1 MKRREFITLLGG
13 AAVAWPLA
21 ARAQQSERV
30 RRIGYLANLSPAS
43 VPELMS
49 ALREGLRERGYVQ
62 GQNLTF
68 EYRWAAEMNE
78 TLAAELVALNVDVII
93 AWATPAVTAARRATS
108 KIPIVMVGIA
118 DPIGAGLVAN
128 LSRPGGNV
136 TGTTNLARDL
146 GGKLLELLL
155 EIVPRVNPVFVLRN
169 PRNPASPLQLRE
181 VEGAARSLGL
191 RITLIDVTSPGEL
204 DAAFGRMIGE
214 NAKGVIA
221 LADPL
226 LISQS
231 VQLAALAQN
240 ARLPLIFSRRENVE
254 AGGLISYGP
263 SLRGQFRDT
272 AMYIDKIFKGADP
285 ANLPVEQPTRLELV
299 VNLKTAMA
307 LNLTVPPT
315 LLARADEVIE

>member
-1 MKRREFITLLGG
+1 MKRRTFITLLGG
-13 AAVAWPLA
+13 TAVAWPLA

-108 KIPIVMVGIA
+108 KIPIVMVGVA

-128 LSRPGGNV
+128 LSRPGNV

-299 VNLKTAMA
+299 VNLKTAKA